1 MKKIDFVLLCCI
13 FFILFIILMG
23 TCLVF
28 FSGKLSSAASAKK
41 TEVIEL
47 PAGFSTFQLGT
58 IRVST
63 ADNPPVPVVVS
74 PYFPYNQE
82 DSQFFEELCSKETSL
97 KRIFPLYFSKFTKEQ
112 LQKKG
117 EAVLKQELIYLLND
131 KLVLGKIE
139 DLYFSEY
146 IFFD

>member
-1 MKKIDFVLLCCI
+1 
-13 FFILFIILMG
+13 MG

-28 FSGKLSSAASAKK
+28 FSGKLSAASNAKK

-47 PAGFSTFQLGT
+47 PSGFSTFQLGT

-97 KRIFPLYFSKFTKEQ
+97 KRIFPLYFSKFTKTQ